1 MAINPLS
8 LPTQPKQRF
17 FLLESGLNMA
27 IDISSILDLLSD
39 LIIMVSF
46 VYSGDTAW
54 LFVSLFT
61 MLCPYYA
68 VYTSLMNFQINR
80 NRKRRERDLMS
91 DRKRYFFEFLNMF
104 FIFPTM
110 LLYLIAYD
118 LLYSIANTMCVPFL
132 FFATLITR
140 KNKIA
145 PFEQFLDNIMVNST
159 GMSYMDIKGFRCQRT
174 ILQF

>member
-1 MAINPLS
+1 
-8 LPTQPKQRF
+8 
-17 FLLESGLNMA
+17 
-27 IDISSILDLLSD
+27 
-39 LIIMVSF
+39 
-46 VYSGDTAW
+46 
-54 LFVSLFT
+54 
-61 MLCPYYA
+61 
-68 VYTSLMNFQINR
+68 
-80 NRKRRERDLMS
+80 MS
-91 DRKRYFFEFLNMF
+91 NRKRYFLEFLNMF

-110 LLYLIAYD
+110 LLYLIGYD
-118 LLYSIANTMCVPFL
+118 LLYSIANTLCVPFL